1 MKAIAVT
8 PSRQQIALIDRPVPQ
23 ISSPQQVKLRI
34 LEIGVCGTDREIT
47 RFEYGTPPP
56 GSEELVIGHE
66 SLGEVVEVGAAVKN
80 FALGDLAMVMVR
92 RPCPHDYCVPCTSG
106 RQDFCVTGD
115 YSERGIKLIDGFM
128 TEYVVD
134 DESYMFK
141 VPRELRDIGVLA
153 EPLTIADKAFEQLVV
168 MQQRLPWECRHQ
180 KDEPKSCHTCLVLG
194 AGPVGLLGA
203 FVFRAEGFNVF
214 LYSRGGPNEE
224 RAKIGAA
231 IGAGYISA
239 DTVPADQIGKQ
250 IGNFDVVFEATG
262 ASQLSFDVIPQLGIN
277 GVFIFTGV
285 PGRKSKDFT
294 IDGNQV
300 MQQMVLE
307 NQIVFGTVNAGRESY
322 ESAIRRICDFEKRW
336 PGTVGRLITA
346 RHRPEE
352 FRELLTGDPGGI
364 KHTIAF
370 GR

>member
-8 PSRQQIALIDRPVPQ
+8 PSRQQIALIDRPSPR
-23 ISSPQQVKLRI
+23 ISSPRQVKLRI
-34 LEIGVCGTDREIT
+34 LEIGICGTDREIA

-66 SLGEVVEVGAAVKN
+66 SLGEVVEVGSEVKN
-80 FALGDLAMVMVR
+80 FTPGDLAMVMVR
-92 RPCPHDYCVPCTSG
+92 RPCSHEECVPCRAG
-106 RQDFCVTGD
+106 RQDFCITGD
-115 YSERGIKLIDGFM
+115 YCERGIKLIDGFM
-128 TEYVVD
+128 TEFVVD
-134 DESYMFK
+134 EEQYMFK
-141 VPRELRDIGVLA
+141 VPGELRDIGVLT
-153 EPLTIADKAFEQLVV
+153 EPLTIAEKAFEQLVV
-168 MQQRLPWECRHQ
+168 MQQRLPWQLRH
-180 KDEPKSCHTCLVLG
+180 KDGGSAHTCLVLG

-214 LYSRGGPNEE
+214 LYSRGGPEE
-224 RAKIGAA
+224 DRAKIGAA
-231 IGAGYISA
+231 IGAGYVSA
-239 DTVPADQIGKQ
+239 DTISADQIGKQ
-250 IGNFDVVFEATG
+250 IGDFDVVFEATG

-285 PGRKSKDFT
+285 PGRKSRTFT
-294 IDGNQV
+294 VDGNRL

-322 ESAIRRICDFEKRW
+322 EGAIRRLSDFEKRW
-336 PGTVGRLITA
+336 PGTTGKLITA
-346 RHRPEE
+346 RHKPEE
-352 FRELLTGDPGGI
+352 FRELLTGDATGI